1 MSYERECVKRLGE
14 KEERKREEE
23 EIPWLS
29 PFRHFCSLTGNPLW
43 EMKRRFAHRL
53 GSWNVR
59 NPSRTCVEVVRTRER
74 EREIA
79 RRER

>member
-29 PFRHFCSLTGNPLW
+29 PFRHFCSLTGKTLW

-74 EREIA
+74 EIA
-79 RRER
+79 RRE